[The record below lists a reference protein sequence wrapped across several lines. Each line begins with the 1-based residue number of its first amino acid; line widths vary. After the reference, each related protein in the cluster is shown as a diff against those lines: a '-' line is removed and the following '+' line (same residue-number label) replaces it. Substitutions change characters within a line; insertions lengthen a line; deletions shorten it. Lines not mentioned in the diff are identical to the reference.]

1 MLRTILTLC
10 FSALATTAWADAASP
25 LKDANASFPI
35 IVDTDDPQD
44 GPLIIDGCTLEP
56 GADCPGVDLSHTD
69 LRGIALNG
77 ANLRGAKLTRANL
90 YLSVLKGADLSGA
103 DLRGAILTKAQMQ
116 GMKARGA
123 DFTGANLDYSRL
135 ASAELHGAN
144 LTAVSWEGERRSNV
158 SALST
163 HCPAIR
169 CLPAKTAGR
178 SNAIASLMV
187 KSFMGHCPLNL
198 GERFSRKART
208 PSSRSALAAAAAL
221 PSVSIAAPGSSPPAA
236 LTTRSTNA
244 LISDP
249 DSAP

>member
-69 LRGIALNG
+69 LRGIALTG

-144 LTAVSWEGERRSNV
+144 LTAVSWEGSWAPKIRLVGATIRAANLQETKFYNADLADATMEDNNIRFAIWEGAHMENC
-158 SALST
+158 T
-163 HCPAIR
+163 GCP
-169 CLPAKTAGR
+169 
-178 SNAIASLMV
+178 
-187 KSFMGHCPLNL
+187 F
-198 GERFSRKART
+198 
-208 PSSRSALAAAAAL
+208 
-221 PSVSIAAPGSSPPAA
+221 
-236 LTTRSTNA
+236 
-244 LISDP
+244 DW
-249 DSAP
+249 